1 MNNITLIGT
10 LGKDAEKK
18 EFGENTVFEFN
29 MAVNGAGDKK
39 DENGFYES
47 AWIRVKYWTKNPG
60 RTPDLAKGTQVVING
75 KLRES
80 KWETDGVQKSMLY
93 AEARDIRVVQ
103 KNAPASEGSS
113 NSGKTEVDITPKGDE
128 FDPFA

>member
-18 EFGENTVFEFN
+18 EFGENTVFEFS

-39 DENGFYES
+39 GEDGFYES

-60 RTPDLAKGTQVVING
+60 RTPELVKGTRVVVNG

-80 KWETDGVQKSMLY
+80 KWETEGVPKSMFY
-93 AEARDIRVVQ
+93 AEAREIHAVQ
-103 KNAPASEGSS
+103 KTSSSEATGSTT
-113 NSGKTEVDITPKGDE
+113 KAVDISPKSDE
-128 FDPFA
+128 YDPFQ

>member
-39 DENGFYES
+39 GEDGFYES

-60 RTPDLAKGTQVVING
+60 RTPELAKGTRVVING

-93 AEARDIRVVQ
+93 AEAREVNVVQ
-103 KNAPASEGSS
+103 KNSPAEAAAPAT
-113 NSGKTEVDITPKGDE
+113 GKTVDIAPKGDE
-128 FDPFA
+128 YDPFS